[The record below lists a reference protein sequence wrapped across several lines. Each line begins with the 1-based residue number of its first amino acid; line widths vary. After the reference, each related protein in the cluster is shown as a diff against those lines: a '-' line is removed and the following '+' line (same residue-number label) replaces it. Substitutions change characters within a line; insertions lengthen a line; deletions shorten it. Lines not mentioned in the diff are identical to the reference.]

1 MTDGQGRSF
10 AHRNRTSHEDKTPLD
25 TRRVSFNR
33 VVNGTQRRGDDQP
46 ATAYMQR
53 TCDCE
58 IQIDFNLRGTWT
70 SWKCHFCVN
79 GTWQFIIIA
88 SHMVVTHVITS
99 DSTGR
104 AFKVHSLIE
113 FCYLPSCLAGS
124 SQLETS
130 SRVPTVINRTHTFCV
145 LLVHK

>member
-1 MTDGQGRSF
+1 MD
-10 AHRNRTSHEDKTPLD
+10 
-25 TRRVSFNR
+25 
-33 VVNGTQRRGDDQP
+33 RGDRSLTEIGQVTKTRLHWTPGAFLSTVWSMAPSGEVTTQP

-113 FCYLPSCLAGS
+113 FCYLPSCSAGS